1 MSDPIP
7 VNPDVLRWARDSM
20 RLSLEEV
27 AGRMNKRVSDIEAW
41 ERGDES
47 PTYIQLERLAYD
59 IYKRPVALFFFP
71 DVPDE
76 DAVEQSFRT
85 LAGAG
90 IAAYAP
96 AYPFSAAQG
105 QSVSTEPC

>member
-71 DVPDE
+71 DVRMKMPLSNRF
-76 DAVEQSFRT
+76 VLCRSRNCSVYPRVSISCC
-85 LAGAG
+85 AG
-90 IAAYAP
+90 P
-96 AYPFSAAQG
+96 ECFN
-105 QSVSTEPC
+105 